1 MIPFFY
7 LEVMSNHLNP
17 LTNRQKNI
25 CEYGG
30 IFGVLLSLT
39 CLVQHIAVA
48 IPSKI
53 TNPMIPGYLFAIVAF
68 TLLGLQKSWSLILI
82 IISAAYSAFSEYQWI
97 MHYSFSLVVLMLF
110 IYHVMMIVSLYTEQ
124 IPKAIKQ
131 KEQAQKQ
138 EEDEWR
144 GKI

>member
-1 MIPFFY
+1 MTQ
-7 LEVMSNHLNP
+7 HLNP

-39 CLVQHIAVA
+39 CLIQHIAVA
-48 IPSKI
+48 IPGII

-68 TLLGLQKSWSLILI
+68 ALLGLQKSWSAILI
-82 IISAAYSAFSEYQWI
+82 IISGANAVFTEYQW
-97 MHYSFSLVVLMLF
+97 MKHYSFSLVVLMLF
-110 IYHVMMIVSLYTEQ
+110 IYHVIIVIGIYTER
-124 IPKAIKQ
+124 IPEALKQ
-131 KEQAQKQ
+131 KQKIQ
-138 EEDEWR
+138 KEEENLWK

>member
-1 MIPFFY
+1 MAQHF
-7 LEVMSNHLNP
+7 NP

-48 IPSKI
+48 IPGNI
-53 TNPMIPGYLFAIVAF
+53 TNPMIPGYLFAIAAF

-82 IISAAYSAFSEYQWI
+82 IISAANAAFTEFQWI

-110 IYHVMMIVSLYTEQ
+110 IYHVIIIVGVYTEQ
-124 IPKAIKQ
+124 IPEALKRKQ
-131 KEQAQKQ
+131 QMKKE
-138 EEDEWR
+138 EEDEWK